1 MNAEQY
7 RAVIGWFNARP
18 AAKKALRLVSRSAV
32 ALVYLLY
39 LGMLAWLAWHR
50 MGQLWPALVVP
61 ASAFVVGT
69 LVRKLIDRPRPYT
82 ALGFTP
88 LFPKDKTGQS
98 MPSRHCFSAAAIVA
112 AAFTVWVPLGVAAC
126 LLITADKGLAGA
138 YNQNAIRQAQQF
150 LAANEGAELYV
161 VGEYGRRWF
170 SQRGIPIE
178 RSFLYTAQ
186 NPTLQRARQISEL
199 LLERY
204 DAGEINAVHV
214 IYTDMKNGLEA
225 TVRQAQLL
233 PLHRER
239 FSTAKADTAG
249 GSTFEFVPNAAAVLD
264 NAVRSCLTG
273 FIYSALVDSFC
284 SEQSAR
290 MTAMNA
296 ADQNAEELL
305 KDLSVQYNRARQAA
319 ITQEITEVSAGER
332 AQRSKKEKEG

>member
-1 MNAEQY
+1 MASTSEIRRRIGSVRQTQKITHAMYLISQAKLRKAKQDLSNTRPYFDALQTEIGRVFNADSSIDSRYLMPEDP
-7 RAVIGWFNARP
+7 NARP
-18 AAKKALRLVSRSAV
+18 L
-32 ALVYLLY
+32 
-39 LGMLAWLAWHR
+39 
-50 MGQLWPALVVP
+50 P
-61 ASAFVVGT
+61 
-69 LVRKLIDRPRPYT
+69 
-82 ALGFTP
+82 
-88 LFPKDKTGQS
+88 
-98 MPSRHCFSAAAIVA
+98 
-112 AAFTVWVPLGVAAC
+112 GVAAC
-126 LLITADKGLAGA
+126 LLVTADKGLAGA

-150 LAANEGAELYV
+150 LSANEGAVLYV

-178 RSFLYTAQ
+178 KSFLYTAQ
-186 NPTLQRARQISEL
+186 NPTLRRARQIGEL

-204 DAGEINAVHV
+204 DAGAINAVHV

-239 FSTAKADTAG
+239 FSAAKADTAG
-249 GSTFEFVPNAAAVLD
+249 DPVFEFIPSAAAVLN

>member
-1 MNAEQY
+1 MASTSEIRRRIGSVRQTQKITHAMYLISQAKLRKAKQELDNTRPYFQALQAEIGRVFNADSTVESRYLQPEDP
-7 RAVIGWFNARP
+7 NARP
-18 AAKKALRLVSRSAV
+18 
-32 ALVYLLY
+32 
-39 LGMLAWLAWHR
+39 
-50 MGQLWPALVVP
+50 
-61 ASAFVVGT
+61 
-69 LVRKLIDRPRPYT
+69 
-82 ALGFTP
+82 
-88 LFPKDKTGQS
+88 
-98 MPSRHCFSAAAIVA
+98 MP
-112 AAFTVWVPLGVAAC
+112 GVAAC

-138 YNQNAIRQAQQF
+138 YNQNAIRQTQQL
-150 LAANEGAELYV
+150 LAEHDGAALYV

-170 SQRGIPIE
+170 MQRGVAIE

-186 NPTLQRARQISEL
+186 DPTLDRARHIAEL

-204 DAGEINAVHV
+204 DAGEINALWVV
-214 IYTDMKNGLEA
+214 YTDMKNGLEA
-225 TVRQAQLL
+225 VVRQAQLL
-233 PLHRER
+233 PMHRER
-239 FSTAKADTAG
+239 FQAAAQAAAG
-249 GSTFEFVPNAAAVLD
+249 DDVYEFVPSARAVLD

>member
-1 MNAEQY
+1 MASTSEI
-7 RAVIGWFNARP
+7 RRRIGSVRQTQKITHAMYLISQAKLRKAKADLSNTRPYFDALQTEIGRVFNAD
-18 AAKKALRLVSRSAV
+18 AAVESR
-32 ALVYLLY
+32 YLC
-39 LGMLAWLAWHR
+39 GE
-50 MGQLWPALVVP
+50 
-61 ASAFVVGT
+61 SSE
-69 LVRKLIDRPRPYT
+69 DSRPRP
-82 ALGFTP
+82 
-88 LFPKDKTGQS
+88 
-98 MPSRHCFSAAAIVA
+98 
-112 AAFTVWVPLGVAAC
+112 GVAAC

-150 LAANEGAELYV
+150 LAANEGAVLYV

-178 RSFLYTAQ
+178 KSFLYTAQ

-249 GSTFEFVPNAAAVLD
+249 GSMFEFIPSPAAVLD
-264 NAVRSCLTG
+264 NAARSCLIG

>member
-1 MNAEQY
+1 MASTSEIRRRIGSVRQTQKITHAMYLISQAKLRKAKQDLSNTRPYFDALQTEIGRVFNADSSIESRY
-7 RAVIGWFNARP
+7 LMPEDANARP
-18 AAKKALRLVSRSAV
+18 L
-32 ALVYLLY
+32 
-39 LGMLAWLAWHR
+39 
-50 MGQLWPALVVP
+50 P
-61 ASAFVVGT
+61 
-69 LVRKLIDRPRPYT
+69 
-82 ALGFTP
+82 
-88 LFPKDKTGQS
+88 
-98 MPSRHCFSAAAIVA
+98 
-112 AAFTVWVPLGVAAC
+112 GVAAC

-239 FSTAKADTAG
+239 FSIAKADTAG
-249 GSTFEFVPNAAAVLD
+249 GSMFEFVPNAAAVLD
-264 NAVRSCLTG
+264 KAVRSCLTG

>member
-1 MNAEQY
+1 MASTSEIRRRIGSVRQTQKITHAMYLISQAKLRKAKQDLSNTRPYFDALQTEIGRVFNADSSIESRY
-7 RAVIGWFNARP
+7 LMPEDANARP
-18 AAKKALRLVSRSAV
+18 L
-32 ALVYLLY
+32 
-39 LGMLAWLAWHR
+39 
-50 MGQLWPALVVP
+50 P
-61 ASAFVVGT
+61 
-69 LVRKLIDRPRPYT
+69 
-82 ALGFTP
+82 
-88 LFPKDKTGQS
+88 
-98 MPSRHCFSAAAIVA
+98 
-112 AAFTVWVPLGVAAC
+112 GVAAC

-178 RSFLYTAQ
+178 KSFLYTAQ

-239 FSTAKADTAG
+239 FSIAKADTAG
-249 GSTFEFVPNAAAVLD
+249 GSMFEFVPNAAAVLD

>member
-1 MNAEQY
+1 MASTSEIRRRIGSVRQTQKITHAMYLISQAKLRKAKQDLSNTRPYFDALQTEIGRVFNADSSIESRY
-7 RAVIGWFNARP
+7 LMPEDANARP
-18 AAKKALRLVSRSAV
+18 L
-32 ALVYLLY
+32 
-39 LGMLAWLAWHR
+39 
-50 MGQLWPALVVP
+50 P
-61 ASAFVVGT
+61 
-69 LVRKLIDRPRPYT
+69 
-82 ALGFTP
+82 
-88 LFPKDKTGQS
+88 
-98 MPSRHCFSAAAIVA
+98 
-112 AAFTVWVPLGVAAC
+112 GVAAC

-150 LAANEGAELYV
+150 LAANEGAELYG

-178 RSFLYTAQ
+178 KSFLYTAQ

-239 FSTAKADTAG
+239 FSIAKADTAG
-249 GSTFEFVPNAAAVLD
+249 GSMFEFVPNAAAVLD